1 MPLECYH
8 NFKGRYFR
16 RYKFW
21 QISPIAGNFTKI
33 DTGFLLSGRVRER
46 SVFFSLVR
54 EKQRKSG
61 NVRESSKIS
70 WKFSIMSGRY
80 VVTLWLTI
88 QICFKFI

>member
-1 MPLECYH
+1 MPLDCYH

-46 SVFFSLVR
+46 SVFFNLVR
-54 EKQRKSG
+54 ESQGMLGNLRKYLGSL
-61 NVRESSKIS
+61 V
-70 WKFSIMSGRY
+70 
-80 VVTLWLTI
+80 
-88 QICFKFI
+88 